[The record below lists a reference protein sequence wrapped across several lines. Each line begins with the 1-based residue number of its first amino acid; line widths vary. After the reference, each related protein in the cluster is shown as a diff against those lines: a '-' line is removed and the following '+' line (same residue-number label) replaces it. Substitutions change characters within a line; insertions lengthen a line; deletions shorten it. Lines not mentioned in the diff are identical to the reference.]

1 MKKTNNTSTSYSVLS
16 DIPTLGENNSVEE
29 TVLKSSRRGFII
41 TSTAALAGVI
51 ASTSE
56 ADAGLFGYS
65 SRPVNGIPESWVR
78 LKGKDVYRYANF
90 IKGLGLKNI
99 TPRMVLAP
107 HFKKRG
113 YVTNSIP
120 PKSKWKKM
128 AATLKVVDRMSSEMG
143 RPVSSILS
151 AYRSPRYNYAVG
163 GKSRS
168 LHMQNQAIDVTFR
181 GASPYYVASVAKH
194 LRSKR
199 KFSGGVGTYRSFV
212 HIDTRGYNASW

>member
-1 MKKTNNTSTSYSVLS
+1 MKKTDHASTPYSILS
-16 DIPTLGENNSVEE
+16 NIPVIGQNNSVEE
-29 TVLKSSRRGFII
+29 TVLKSSRRGFLV

-78 LKGKDVYRYANF
+78 LKGKNVYRYANF

-113 YVTNSIP
+113 YVTNSLP

-128 AATLKVVDRMSSEMG
+128 GTTLKVVDRMSSEMG
-143 RPVSSILS
+143 RPVSSIIS

-163 GKSRS
+163 GKSS
-168 LHMQNQAIDVTFR
+168 SQHIDNQALDVTFH
-181 GASPYYVASVAKH
+181 GASPYYAARVAKY

-199 KFSGGVGTYRSFV
+199 KFSGGVGTYSSFV
-212 HIDTRGYNASW
+212 HIDTRGHNVSW